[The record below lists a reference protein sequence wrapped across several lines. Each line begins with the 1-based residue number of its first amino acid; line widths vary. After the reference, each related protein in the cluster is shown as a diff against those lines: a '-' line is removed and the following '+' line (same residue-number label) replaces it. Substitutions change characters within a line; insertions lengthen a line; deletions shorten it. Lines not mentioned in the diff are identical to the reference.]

1 MPESLPIPSDRVVG
15 VGSGLEYLDRMP
27 ARYQEILVDLKPDIY
42 PRAGAIAELAVFDLQ
57 EGILQQPDDV
67 NPVYLRDKV
76 THN

>member
-1 MPESLPIPSDRVVG
+1 
-15 VGSGLEYLDRMP
+15 MP